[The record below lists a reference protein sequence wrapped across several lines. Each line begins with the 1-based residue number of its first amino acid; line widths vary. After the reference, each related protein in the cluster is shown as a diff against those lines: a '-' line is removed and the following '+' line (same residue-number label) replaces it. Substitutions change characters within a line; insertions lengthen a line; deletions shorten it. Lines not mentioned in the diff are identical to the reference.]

1 MTRRGLVLFA
11 LMSVIWG
18 IPYLFIRIA
27 VAEIQPAVLV
37 LVRTALGAAIL
48 LPIALTRFD
57 IRPVLA
63 RWRWV
68 VAFALVEI
76 AIPWVMLGTAEQ
88 HLSSSLSGLLVAG
101 VPLVGAVIAIVSGG
115 ADRFG
120 RTAVVGLLIGLVGVL
135 AIVGA
140 DFQTSDS
147 TALLEMGVV
156 VVGYALG
163 PAILARRLAGVPSV
177 GIMALS
183 LALSALIYVPIAAA
197 QWPAT
202 PPSVK
207 VIAVIIVLGVVCTA
221 LAFIL
226 FAALIA
232 EVGPVRA
239 TVITYVNPAVA
250 AILGVV
256 VLSESFSPA
265 MAVGFALVILGST
278 LATRPARPTAVAER
292 PTGAVRGH
300 PPPGARLS
308 RARMAPGDTARL
320 YHRLTS
326 YSYVPP
332 GVWPTPVDDP
342 RVLQDFVPNDF
353 SRWPAPCKVYPPGL
367 PVVELPRTWPAVDT
381 PTTVVLA
388 GRSPAAPGR
397 LDLPTLA
404 RLLHLSAGV
413 VRVWQYGSAAPPVP
427 CGGIGRRT
435 LPARALRRGARC
447 RRPGRR
453 RALVR
458 PGRTTRCV
466 QVGPAA
472 GGERHDAR
480 RDRRPLAHR
489 LALLRAR
496 LPPHLLGRRHDAG
509 ADARAGGLGGLG
521 PAAVD
526 ALPGRRGDAAS
537 SAPTASTSSRSRS

>member
-48 LPIALTRFD
+48 LPIAVTRFD

-120 RTAVVGLLIGLVGVL
+120 RTALVGLLIGLVGVL

-197 QWPAT
+197 QWPAA

-221 LAFIL
+221 VAFIL

-278 LATRPARPTAVAER
+278 LATRPGRPTVEANLE
-292 PTGAVRGH
+292 
-300 PPPGARLS
+300 
-308 RARMAPGDTARL
+308 
-320 YHRLTS
+320 
-326 YSYVPP
+326 
-332 GVWPTPVDDP
+332 
-342 RVLQDFVPNDF
+342 
-353 SRWPAPCKVYPPGL
+353 PAPA
-367 PVVELPRTWPAVDT
+367 EI
-381 PTTVVLA
+381 
-388 GRSPAAPGR
+388 
-397 LDLPTLA
+397 TL
-404 RLLHLSAGV
+404 R
-413 VRVWQYGSAAPPVP
+413 
-427 CGGIGRRT
+427 
-435 LPARALRRGARC
+435 PAR
-447 RRPGRR
+447 
-453 RALVR
+453 
-458 PGRTTRCV
+458 
-466 QVGPAA
+466 
-472 GGERHDAR
+472 D
-480 RDRRPLAHR
+480 
-489 LALLRAR
+489 
-496 LPPHLLGRRHDAG
+496 
-509 ADARAGGLGGLG
+509 
-521 PAAVD
+521 
-526 ALPGRRGDAAS
+526 
-537 SAPTASTSSRSRS
+537 